1 VREAL
6 LGLLTTQTDPESA
19 WELADVITRLSPA
32 AADRARARAAISAM
46 VAARDDTNDYYISS
60 LIAVILCLVVTGEER
75 IQASGTLLG
84 RY

>member
-1 VREAL
+1 M
-6 LGLLTTQTDPESA
+6 
-19 WELADVITRLSPA
+19 ITRLSPA

-60 LIAVILCLVVTGEER
+60 LIEVIPCLVVTGEER